1 MHQRSG
7 MRKGTEDRKLTWRA
21 YILPEPRLQTGRR
34 ADHALVARAGPHFRL
49 LQGLPASALT
59 LSA

>member
-1 MHQRSG
+1 